1 MPGRRL
7 RLSERRSVPKV
18 TLPISHEAKVTT
30 TESWSVWP
38 QSHSLRTLLYLAAA
52 GERGRW
58 GEEGSLYS
66 KVRGLCTP
74 QAKGFRPVLSP
85 CDRDPQRAA
94 DGACWEQLQV
104 QGVKGEEDNRCFL

>member
-1 MPGRRL
+1 M
-7 RLSERRSVPKV
+7 PKV

-30 TESWSVWP
+30 TESWSAWP
-38 QSHSLRTLLYLAAA
+38 QSHSLRALFYLGAA

-66 KVRGLCTP
+66 KVGGLCVP
-74 QAKGFRPVLSP
+74 QTKGFHSVLPP
-85 CDRDPQRAA
+85 CARDPQRAA

-104 QGVKGEEDNRCFL
+104 QGVRGEEDNGCFL